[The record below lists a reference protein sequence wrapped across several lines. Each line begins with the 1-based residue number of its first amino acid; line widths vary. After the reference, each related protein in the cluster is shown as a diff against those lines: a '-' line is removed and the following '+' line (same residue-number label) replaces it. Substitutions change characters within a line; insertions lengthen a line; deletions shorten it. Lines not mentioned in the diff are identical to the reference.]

1 MKISEFVNKVRVF
14 LSKYSATIFV
24 PIEVIG
30 LLISLI
36 ISIAFCA
43 TRGYAFV
50 CTISIIS
57 LGIAISWLS
66 YYEYKK
72 IKEAKEK

>member
-14 LSKYSATIFV
+14 ISRYSATIFV

-43 TRGYAFV
+43 TRGYAFA

-57 LGIAISWLS
+57 LGVAISWLS